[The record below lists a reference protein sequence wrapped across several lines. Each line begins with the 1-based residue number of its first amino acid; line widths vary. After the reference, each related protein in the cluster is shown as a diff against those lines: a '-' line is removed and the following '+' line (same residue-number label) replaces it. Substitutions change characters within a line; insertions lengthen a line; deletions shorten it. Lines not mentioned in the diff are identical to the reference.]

1 MGSWGKGAWGLAVPP
16 NTGRRWRE
24 ETPWDL
30 PVDTEL
36 QVLHAWGDP
45 DKALTAAPHPAM
57 RQPSPCL
64 ALQLPRAHTPHSPGP
79 APRGHC
85 RPPRPPSPHGWYPDF
100 SPQVYHAGDRWD
112 PQGLLS
118 SSQTPTP
125 ASSKTTCTA
134 HLSFKACKLVLG
146 FARSRSL
153 LFFFFP
159 LPTEVLGNRWVM
171 DSRLWESWMVRPEF
185 LAFQPPRPPNLL
197 ALRRGLSGGKFW
209 HPKVWTATFT
219 PAAARC
225 VTLARWPRSLLCEME

>member
-1 MGSWGKGAWGLAVPP
+1 MFREVGSWGKGAWGLAVPP

-85 RPPRPPSPHGWYPDF
+85 RPPRPPQAPMVGTLTFHPKFTMQVTGGTPRGCSPPRRPPPLPPARPPAPLTCLSRPASWSWVLPD
-100 SPQVYHAGDRWD
+100 QEA
-112 PQGLLS
+112 S
-118 SSQTPTP
+118 SS
-125 ASSKTTCTA
+125 SSSLFPRRCWGTA
-134 HLSFKACKLVLG
+134 G
-146 FARSRSL
+146 
-153 LFFFFP
+153 
-159 LPTEVLGNRWVM
+159 
-171 DSRLWESWMVRPEF
+171 
-185 LAFQPPRPPNLL
+185 
-197 ALRRGLSGGKFW
+197 
-209 HPKVWTATFT
+209 
-219 PAAARC
+219 
-225 VTLARWPRSLLCEME
+225 